1 MTHQSHQPETVPV
14 AKLDALIDRFGG
26 WEITRQIA
34 PSVWA
39 ATRRPTPTHVE
50 LHCAF
55 TLDELAAKLEHVEA
69 ERRETLSRQVLAGE
83 LDDVPWYVVRH

>member
-1 MTHQSHQPETVPV
+1 MTDQLDQPEIVPV
-14 AKLDALIDRFGG
+14 GKLDALIDRFGG

-55 TLDELAAKLEHVEA
+55 TLDELEAKLERAEA
-69 ERRETLSRQVLAGE
+69 ERREMLSRQVLAGE
-83 LDDVPWYVVRH
+83 LDDVPWYVVQH

>member
-1 MTHQSHQPETVPV
+1 MTDQFDQPETVPF

-26 WEITRQIA
+26 WEIARQTA
-34 PSVWA
+34 PRVWA

-55 TLDELAAKLEHVEA
+55 TLDELEAKLEHAEA
-69 ERRETLSRQVLAGE
+69 ARRETLSRQVLAGE
-83 LDDVPWYVVRH
+83 LDDVPWYVVRR

>member
-1 MTHQSHQPETVPV
+1 MTEHLDQPETVPV
-14 AKLDALIDRFGG
+14 AKLDALIDRFGA
-26 WEITRQIA
+26 WEITRQAA

-55 TLDELAAKLEHVEA
+55 TLGDLEAKLEQAEA
-69 ERRETLSRQVLAGE
+69 EWRETLSRLVLAGE
-83 LDDVPWYVVRH
+83 LDNVPWYVVRH

>member
-1 MTHQSHQPETVPV
+1 MTEHPGQPETVPV
-14 AKLDALIDRFGG
+14 ARLDALIRRFGG
-26 WEITRQIA
+26 CEIARQAA

-55 TLDELAAKLEHVEA
+55 TLGELEAKLERAEA
-69 ERRETLSRQVLAGE
+69 HRRETLSRQVLAGE
-83 LDDVPWYVVRH
+83 LDDAPWYVLRH

>member
-1 MTHQSHQPETVPV
+1 MKDQPGQPETVPV
-14 AKLDALIDRFGG
+14 AKLDTLIDRFGG

-34 PSVWA
+34 PSAWA

-55 TLDELAAKLEHVEA
+55 TLDELAAKLEHAEA
-69 ERRETLSRQVLAGE
+69 QRRETLSRQVLAGE

>member
-1 MTHQSHQPETVPV
+1 MTEQPGQAEAVPV
-14 AKLDALIDRFGG
+14 ARLDALIERFDG
-26 WEITRQIA
+26 WEITRQAA

-55 TLDELAAKLEHVEA
+55 TLSELEAKLERAEA
-69 ERRETLSRQVLAGE
+69 GRRETLSRQVLAGE
-83 LDDVPWYVVRH
+83 LDDVQWYVVRH

>member
-1 MTHQSHQPETVPV
+1 MTNQSEQPEAVSV
-14 AKLDALIDRFGG
+14 VKLDALIDRFCG
-26 WEITRQIA
+26 WEITRQKA
-34 PSVWA
+34 PSVWT

-55 TLDELAAKLEHVEA
+55 TLGELERAEA
-69 ERRETLSRQVLAGE
+69 VRRETLSRQVLAGE

>member
-1 MTHQSHQPETVPV
+1 MSEHPSQPETVPV
-14 AKLDALIDRFGG
+14 ARLDALIERFDG
-26 WEITRQIA
+26 WEITRQAA

-39 ATRRPTPTHVE
+39 ATHRPTPTHME

-55 TLDELAAKLEHVEA
+55 TLRDLEAKLERAEA
-69 ERRETLSRQVLAGE
+69 ARRETLSRQVLAGE